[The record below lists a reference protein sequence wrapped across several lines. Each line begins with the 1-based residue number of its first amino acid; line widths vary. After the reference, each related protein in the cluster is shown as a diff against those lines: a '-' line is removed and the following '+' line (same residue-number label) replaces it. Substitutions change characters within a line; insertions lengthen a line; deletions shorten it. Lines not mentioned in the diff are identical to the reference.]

1 MIRLGINRYGGTAV
15 NRAERRRAEKKA
27 KKDKTATYNYTKEQ
41 LDAVIRAG
49 VEAEVEA
56 IRKQARD
63 EAVNTALTLMLALP
77 LEVLKDKYWVKSA
90 KKRLPKF
97 LDEVLSLYDSW
108 NKGSLTI
115 EKLREDLWNYGGIK
129 LEAPKGTE
137 RM

>member
-1 MIRLGINRYGGTAV
+1 M
-15 NRAERRRAEKKA
+15 NRAERRRAERRA

-77 LEVLKDKYWVKSA
+77 LEVLKDKYWVKTA
-90 KKRLPKF
+90 KRRLPKF
-97 LDEVLSLYDSW
+97 MDNVLSLYESW
-108 NKGSLTI
+108 DRGEITI
-115 EKLREDLWNYGGIK
+115 EGLREDLWDYGGIK